1 MAVNNSSKIGVMLSF
16 GKDDFYFIEI
26 IKRRKDNPDMPRGEA
41 VIKNFYVDSLDE
53 YNKII
58 PILIKICNYENARAY
73 IRVNK
78 RNYKKLGLYINK
90 RVADYLV
97 SGHEKSMR
105 NVFDSVAGEIHSD
118 PDKKWI
124 IDIDDVQNADEELV
138 HKLRELQMEGKREP
152 MIEILPTKN
161 GVHLISRPF
170 NLKKFK
176 ELYPKIG
183 VHKDNLIMIYCPD
196 IV

>member
-1 MAVNNSSKIGVMLSF
+1 
-16 GKDDFYFIEI
+16 
-26 IKRRKDNPDMPRGEA
+26 
-41 VIKNFYVDSLDE
+41 
-53 YNKII
+53 
-58 PILIKICNYENARAY
+58 
-73 IRVNK
+73 
-78 RNYKKLGLYINK
+78 
-90 RVADYLV
+90 
-97 SGHEKSMR
+97 MR

-176 ELYPKIG
+176 SCG
-183 VHKDNLIMIYCPD
+183 
-196 IV
+196 